1 MATARRSRVPAVLS
15 CGSARTRSAS
25 ELPWHLC
32 RTSTARR
39 SGASCRTPSLP
50 SATRGRPRSW
60 RSAIA
65 SSPPA
70 ATCRRPSRSGHTRGS
85 KTSFSGLTGELG
97 RTNVWRRSLQP
108 TDRETH
114 MSLEAE
120 IKNLR
125 TSIDKLVEVLSS
137 LPAQPAP
144 AVPSSPQVA
153 AAASSPPSPQA
164 APAAA
169 TPAAPAP
176 STQQAAEPANAQPDY
191 QKDIKPRVL
200 KLGEQNMD
208 ALLEL
213 FKEFG
218 VSKAPE
224 LKPEQYAA
232 FVEKIDVI
240 LAGKATAQQ
249 TESLV

>member
-1 MATARRSRVPAVLS
+1 
-15 CGSARTRSAS
+15 
-25 ELPWHLC
+25 
-32 RTSTARR
+32 
-39 SGASCRTPSLP
+39 
-50 SATRGRPRSW
+50 
-60 RSAIA
+60 
-65 SSPPA
+65 
-70 ATCRRPSRSGHTRGS
+70 
-85 KTSFSGLTGELG
+85 
-97 RTNVWRRSLQP
+97 
-108 TDRETH
+108 

-164 APAAA
+164 AA
-169 TPAAPAP
+169 TAAAPAP

-240 LAGKATAQQ
+240 LAGKAAVQQ

>member
-1 MATARRSRVPAVLS
+1 
-15 CGSARTRSAS
+15 
-25 ELPWHLC
+25 
-32 RTSTARR
+32 
-39 SGASCRTPSLP
+39 
-50 SATRGRPRSW
+50 
-60 RSAIA
+60 
-65 SSPPA
+65 
-70 ATCRRPSRSGHTRGS
+70 
-85 KTSFSGLTGELG
+85 
-97 RTNVWRRSLQP
+97 
-108 TDRETH
+108 

-153 AAASSPPSPQA
+153 AAASSPPSSPQA
-164 APAAA
+164 AA
-169 TPAAPAP
+169 TAAAPAP
-176 STQQAAEPANAQPDY
+176 STQQAAESANAQPDY

-240 LAGKATAQQ
+240 LAGKATVQQ

>member
-1 MATARRSRVPAVLS
+1 
-15 CGSARTRSAS
+15 
-25 ELPWHLC
+25 
-32 RTSTARR
+32 
-39 SGASCRTPSLP
+39 
-50 SATRGRPRSW
+50 
-60 RSAIA
+60 
-65 SSPPA
+65 
-70 ATCRRPSRSGHTRGS
+70 
-85 KTSFSGLTGELG
+85 
-97 RTNVWRRSLQP
+97 
-108 TDRETH
+108 

-153 AAASSPPSPQA
+153 AAASSPPQA
-164 APAAA
+164 AQAAA
-169 TPAAPAP
+169 TAAAPAP
-176 STQQAAEPANAQPDY
+176 STQQAAEPANAQTVDY

-240 LAGKATAQQ
+240 LAGKATVQQ

>member
-1 MATARRSRVPAVLS
+1 
-15 CGSARTRSAS
+15 
-25 ELPWHLC
+25 
-32 RTSTARR
+32 
-39 SGASCRTPSLP
+39 
-50 SATRGRPRSW
+50 
-60 RSAIA
+60 
-65 SSPPA
+65 
-70 ATCRRPSRSGHTRGS
+70 
-85 KTSFSGLTGELG
+85 
-97 RTNVWRRSLQP
+97 
-108 TDRETH
+108 

-164 APAAA
+164 AA
-169 TPAAPAP
+169 TAAAPAP
-176 STQQAAEPANAQPDY
+176 STQQAAEPADAQPDY

-240 LAGKATAQQ
+240 LAGKAAVQQ

>member
-1 MATARRSRVPAVLS
+1 
-15 CGSARTRSAS
+15 
-25 ELPWHLC
+25 
-32 RTSTARR
+32 
-39 SGASCRTPSLP
+39 
-50 SATRGRPRSW
+50 
-60 RSAIA
+60 
-65 SSPPA
+65 
-70 ATCRRPSRSGHTRGS
+70 
-85 KTSFSGLTGELG
+85 
-97 RTNVWRRSLQP
+97 
-108 TDRETH
+108 

-153 AAASSPPSPQA
+153 AASSPSSPQA
-164 APAAA
+164 AA
-169 TPAAPAP
+169 TAAAPAP
-176 STQQAAEPANAQPDY
+176 STQQAAEPADAQTFDY
-191 QKDIKPRVL
+191 TDIKPRVL

-208 ALLEL
+208 ALLAL

-232 FVEKIDVI
+232 FIEKIDAI
-240 LAGKATAQQ
+240 LAGKATVQQ

>member
-1 MATARRSRVPAVLS
+1 
-15 CGSARTRSAS
+15 
-25 ELPWHLC
+25 
-32 RTSTARR
+32 
-39 SGASCRTPSLP
+39 
-50 SATRGRPRSW
+50 
-60 RSAIA
+60 
-65 SSPPA
+65 SPPA

-137 LPAQPAP
+137 LPAPPAP

-164 APAAA
+164 AA
-169 TPAAPAP
+169 TAAAPAP

-191 QKDIKPRVL
+191 QKDIKPPVL
-200 KLGEQNMD
+200 KR
-208 ALLEL
+208 
-213 FKEFG
+213 
-218 VSKAPE
+218 
-224 LKPEQYAA
+224 
-232 FVEKIDVI
+232 
-240 LAGKATAQQ
+240 
-249 TESLV
+249 

>member
-1 MATARRSRVPAVLS
+1 P
-15 CGSARTRSAS
+15 
-25 ELPWHLC
+25 
-32 RTSTARR
+32 
-39 SGASCRTPSLP
+39 
-50 SATRGRPRSW
+50 
-60 RSAIA
+60 
-65 SSPPA
+65 
-70 ATCRRPSRSGHTRGS
+70 
-85 KTSFSGLTGELG
+85 KTSFEGLTGELA
-97 RTNVWRRSLQP
+97 RPTFWRRSLQP
-108 TDRETH
+108 TDRETK

-153 AAASSPPSPQA
+153 AASSPSSSSLQ
-164 APAAA
+164 AAA
-169 TPAAPAP
+169 TAAAPAP
-176 STQQAAEPANAQPDY
+176 STEQAAEPAQTFDY

-232 FVEKIDVI
+232 FVEKSDAI
-240 LAGKATAQQ
+240 LAGKATVQQ

>member
-1 MATARRSRVPAVLS
+1 
-15 CGSARTRSAS
+15 
-25 ELPWHLC
+25 
-32 RTSTARR
+32 
-39 SGASCRTPSLP
+39 
-50 SATRGRPRSW
+50 
-60 RSAIA
+60 
-65 SSPPA
+65 
-70 ATCRRPSRSGHTRGS
+70 
-85 KTSFSGLTGELG
+85 
-97 RTNVWRRSLQP
+97 
-108 TDRETH
+108 

-153 AAASSPPSPQA
+153 AASSPSSLQ
-164 APAAA
+164 AAA
-169 TPAAPAP
+169 TAAAPAP
-176 STQQAAEPANAQPDY
+176 TAPQPAEAAQTFDY
-191 QKDIKPRVL
+191 QDIKPRVL

-232 FVEKIDVI
+232 FIEKIDAI
-240 LAGKATAQQ
+240 LAGKATVQQ